1 VVNAARSSGQNLHG
15 SYVLEVTNRPTTQ
28 VHDGRGPVCS
38 PEVRAD
44 PAVPL
49 SVDVESTLVRV
60 AVLAVA
66 EYLYRG
72 GVPRP
77 SFPSLPRCAL
87 AGLTTSAGRGESLRS

>member
-1 VVNAARSSGQNLHG
+1 MVNAARSSGQNLHG

-72 GVPRP
+72 G
-77 SFPSLPRCAL
+77 CA
-87 AGLTTSAGRGESLRS
+87 AAIFSESATVRAGRANYIGRQR